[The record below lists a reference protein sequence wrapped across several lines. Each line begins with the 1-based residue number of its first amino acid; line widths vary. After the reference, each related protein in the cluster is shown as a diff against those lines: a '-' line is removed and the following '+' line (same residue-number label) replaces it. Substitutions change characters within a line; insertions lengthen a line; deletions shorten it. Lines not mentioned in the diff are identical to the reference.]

1 MDDPLLVRSFERLG
15 DLPGDEEGLV
25 DRNRTS
31 RDPIGERRAL
41 DQLHHEG
48 SDAIGVF
55 EPVDLGDVPM
65 IEGGEHLR
73 LPPETREAI
82 GIAGNG
88 GQQNFD
94 RDQAIQ
100 RCIAGFVDLAHAARA
115 DSRRELIRADAPTLE
130 TVLHPGAT
138 WR

>member
-1 MDDPLLVRSFERLG
+1 M
-15 DLPGDEEGLV
+15 
-25 DRNRTS
+25 
-31 RDPIGERRAL
+31 
-41 DQLHHEG
+41 
-48 SDAIGVF
+48 
-55 EPVDLGDVPM
+55 PM

-88 GQQNFD
+88 GQQDFD

-115 DSRRELIRADAPTLE
+115 DSRRELIRANAPTLE
-130 TVLHPGAT
+130 TFRHPGAT